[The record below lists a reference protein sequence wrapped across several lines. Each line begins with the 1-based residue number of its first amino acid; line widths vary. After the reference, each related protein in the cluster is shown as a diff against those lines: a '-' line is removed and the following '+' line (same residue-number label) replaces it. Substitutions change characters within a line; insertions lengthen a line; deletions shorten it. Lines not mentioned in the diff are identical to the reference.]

1 MNRLFQVVP
10 ILLLLVCSSLRAAVQ
25 VGDKL
30 HLSLTTTNGMRITTP
45 ELKGHLLVVD
55 FWATWCH
62 PCMMQVPDIVK
73 TYKKYH
79 GDGVGFVGVSLDD
92 DLGQLQS
99 VARAHGIVW
108 PQVFQGQDWQ
118 DPIAKAWG
126 VRAIPVTFL
135 LGPDGT
141 VLWTGYPTG
150 LRDAIKA
157 ALKKY
162 PTQVMLDRKSLQT
175 ITGATRILQRKHNYL
190 LALKT
195 LAALPAKMES
205 SRILRRPARILILAF
220 YHTGKPAVAALL
232 ADTTLSKKHAVL
244 VGGMGHLRSLLR
256 GYNY

>member
-1 MNRLFQVVP
+1 MNRLVKVLPVLF
-10 ILLLLVCSSLRAAVQ
+10 LLACGSLRAAVQ

-30 HLSLTTTNGMRITTP
+30 HLFLTTTNGMRITTP

-62 PCMMQVPDIVK
+62 PCMMEVPHIVK
-73 TYKKYH
+73 IYKKYH

-99 VARAHGIVW
+99 VAKAHGIVW

-118 DPIAKAWG
+118 DPIARAWG

-135 LGPDGT
+135 LGPDGK

-150 LRDAIKA
+150 LGDAIVA

-162 PTQVMLDRKSLQT
+162 PTQVLLDQKLLKT
-175 ITGATRILQRKHNYL
+175 ISAATQILQKKHNYR
-190 LALKT
+190 LALKM
-195 LAALPAKMES
+195 LAALPAKMEP
-205 SRILRRPARILILAF
+205 SRILRQPAHILVLAF

-232 ADTTLSKKHAVL
+232 ADTTLSRKIAVL